1 MAKLVKLTDASSL
14 SKTYVTFGGSNPPPI
29 LLQIFAKPPFPPFHG
44 SSNSKITKVI
54 DKIHSISIPLYFFVL
69 HLKTKKKPKSGAGY
83 LENGQEKI
91 NLLSPFCPSSNKFP
105 AFLFSPFISPKNAI
119 FCCPLH
125 SLAVKLLCACF
136 FPSSTLNRLKL
147 ESIPVHHQIVYPPF

>member
-91 NLLSPFCPSSNKFP
+91 NLLSPFLPFLQQISGIPSFP
-105 AFLFSPFISPKNAI
+105 FHFPQKCHFLLSPSFIGCQIAVRVLFPI
-119 FCCPLH
+119 FH
-125 SLAVKLLCACF
+125 FK
-136 FPSSTLNRLKL
+136 
-147 ESIPVHHQIVYPPF
+147 